1 MIGAI
6 LLAFVFACAAA
17 CGVALAQVLC
27 AHVEP
32 LEGGPP
38 AQQLHPA
45 IPIAVTALVG
55 FLVGLHHATPFQ
67 TAVVAL
73 VCVPLSGAWYADAR
87 KGIVPDA
94 FTLIPLAAVAIE
106 VVIQHAWLVG
116 VSALVTG
123 GAFAVA
129 ALLSR
134 GRGMGWG
141 DAKLA
146 ALAGALLGLPWSVG
160 VLGVACFAATVVSVV
175 RTRGTQPIAFAP
187 YIVIAVLADIGL
199 TVHA

>member
-1 MIGAI
+1 MIAA
-6 LLAFVFACAAA
+6 LVLAFVFACAAG
-17 CGVALAQVLC
+17 CGVALAQLLC
-27 AHVEP
+27 ARVEP
-32 LEGGPP
+32 AQDGPP
-38 AQQLHPA
+38 PQQLHPA
-45 IPIAVTALVG
+45 IPVAATALVG
-55 FLVGLHHATPFQ
+55 LLMGLHHATPFQ

-73 VCVPLSGAWYADAR
+73 LCVPLSGAWFADAR
-87 KGIVPDA
+87 RGIVPDA

-106 VVIQHAWLVG
+106 IVIHHSWFVG
-116 VSALVTG
+116 VSAAVTG
-123 GAFAVA
+123 GAFAAA

-160 VLGVACFAATVVSVV
+160 VLGLACFAATVVSVV

>member
-1 MIGAI
+1 MIAAI
-6 LLAFVFACAAA
+6 LLAFVFGCAAA
-17 CGVALAQVLC
+17 CGVALAQALC

-38 AQQLHPA
+38 PQNLHPA
-45 IPIAVTALVG
+45 LPIAVTALVG
-55 FLVGLHHATPFQ
+55 FLLGLHHATPLQ
-67 TAVVAL
+67 TAIVAL
-73 VCVPLSGAWYADAR
+73 LCVPLTGAWYADAR
-87 KGIVPDA
+87 KGVVPDA
-94 FTLIPLAAVAIE
+94 FTLVPLAAVALE
-106 VVIQHAWLVG
+106 VVLHHTWFVA
-116 VSALVTG
+116 VSAAVTG
-123 GAFAVA
+123 GAFTAA
-129 ALLSR
+129 ALISR

-160 VLGVACFAATVVSVV
+160 VLGLACFAATVVSVV

-187 YIVIAVLADIGL
+187 YIVIAILADVGL

>member
-1 MIGAI
+1 MLGAVI
-6 LLAFVFACAAA
+6 LAFVFACAAA
-17 CGVALAQVLC
+17 CGLALAQVLC

-32 LEGGPP
+32 PEGGPP
-38 AQQLHPA
+38 PQQLHPA
-45 IPIAVTALVG
+45 IPIALSALVG
-55 FLVGLHHATPFQ
+55 FLLGLHGASPMQ
-67 TAVVAL
+67 TAIVAL
-73 VCVPLSGAWYADAR
+73 LCVPLNGAWYADAR

-94 FTLIPLAAVAIE
+94 FTLIPLALVACAVVLHHTWFVAIS
-106 VVIQHAWLVG
+106 G
-116 VSALVTG
+116 LVTG
-123 GAFAVA
+123 GAFAIA

-160 VLGVACFAATVVSVV
+160 VLGLACFAATVVSVI

>member
-1 MIGAI
+1 MIAAL
-6 LLAFVFACAAA
+6 LLAFVFGCAAA
-17 CGVALAQVLC
+17 CGVALAQLLC
-27 AHVEP
+27 ANVEP
-32 LEGGPP
+32 LEGAPP

-45 IPIAVTALVG
+45 IPIALSALVG
-55 FLVGLHHATPFQ
+55 VSLGFHGATPAQ
-67 TAVVAL
+67 TVIVAL
-73 VCVPLSGAWYADAR
+73 LCVPLSGAWYADAR
-87 KGIVPDA
+87 KGIVPDL
-94 FTLIPLAAVAIE
+94 FTLAPLAAVALA
-106 VVIQHAWLVG
+106 VVLHHTWFVAI
-116 VSALVTG
+116 SAIVTG
-123 GAFAVA
+123 GTFAAA

-160 VLGVACFAATVVSVV
+160 VLGLACFAATVVSVI